1 MVRFFH
7 VIILALFPYILVL
20 VKSYISFDQNI
31 YMFYPKLIYVF
42 GDTNIGVVPLQHDA
56 YIIF

>member
-7 VIILALFPYILVL
+7 VIILALLPYILVL

-42 GDTNIGVVPLQHDA
+42 GDKNIGVVPL
-56 YIIF
+56 